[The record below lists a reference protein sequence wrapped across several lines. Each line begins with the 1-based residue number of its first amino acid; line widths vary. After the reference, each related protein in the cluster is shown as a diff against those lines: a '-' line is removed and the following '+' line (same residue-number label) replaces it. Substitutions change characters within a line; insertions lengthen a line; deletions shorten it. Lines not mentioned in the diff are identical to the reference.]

1 VNDARGSEGAD
12 RSPYDGDGGISVPNA
27 AGWRYLLIAPDGDDT
42 IAVTLEGPDRA
53 RVRFTVPAFLSRG
66 EELGEVARIVIRARD
81 RMDRS
86 AGLGA

>member
-1 VNDARGSEGAD
+1 MNSAPRTESAD
-12 RSPYDGDGGISVPNA
+12 RSPYDADGAIGVPDA
-27 AGWRYLLIAPDGDDT
+27 TGWRYLQIEPDGDDT
-42 IAVTLEGPDRA
+42 IAVTLDGPEHTRI
-53 RVRFTVPAFLSRG
+53 RFTVPAFLSRG